1 MESSMSAIPVQQVAR
16 AIHGEYLEMPGLS
29 LTCQQ
34 VQRLYSLDALTSE
47 SILAALV
54 DLQFLARTAT
64 GRYVRTGRTDGSI
77 SRPTKLQG
85 RAA

>member
-1 MESSMSAIPVQQVAR
+1 MSTIPVRQVAR

-29 LTCQQ
+29 LTREQ

-54 DLQFLARTAT
+54 DLQFLAKTGA
-64 GRYVRTGRTDGSI
+64 GRYVRTGAIGGTLGRRR
-77 SRPTKLQG
+77 RPQS